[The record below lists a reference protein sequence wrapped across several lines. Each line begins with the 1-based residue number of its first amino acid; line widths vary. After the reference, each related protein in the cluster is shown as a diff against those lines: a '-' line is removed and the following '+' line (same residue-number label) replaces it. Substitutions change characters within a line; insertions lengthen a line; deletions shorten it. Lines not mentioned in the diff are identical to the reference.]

1 LNLNEATM
9 LKQPLKT
16 TRIARNLRQRESWG
30 ERLMW
35 AWLRDRRFTGYKF
48 RRQHPLGPYI
58 LDFFCN
64 GAKLDVEVDGF
75 QHGSPEK
82 QVNDVTRDAFLENRG
97 IKVLR
102 FWSSHLRQNKQ
113 VIRDKIWQTLQERA
127 PQPVPGYCASGKV
140 ASNEN

>member
-1 LNLNEATM
+1 M
-9 LKQPLKT
+9 LKQKPGI
-16 TRIARNLRQRESWG
+16 TRIARNLRLRESWG

-35 AWLRDRRFTGYKF
+35 AWLRDRRFAAYKF
-48 RRQHPLGPYI
+48 RRQHPIGPYL

-75 QHGSPEK
+75 QHGSPEN
-82 QVNDVTRDAFLENRG
+82 QVNDAIRDAFLENQG

-102 FWSSHLRQNKQ
+102 FWSSHLRRDNQ

-127 PQPVPGYCASGKV
+127 PQPVPGYGVPGNA
-140 ASNEN
+140 ASNRD

>member
-1 LNLNEATM
+1 M
-9 LKQPLKT
+9 LKQPPRT

-58 LDFFCN
+58 LDFFCT
-64 GAKLDVEVDGF
+64 GAKLDVEVDVF
-75 QHGSPEK
+75 QHGSPDN
-82 QVNDVTRDAFLENRG
+82 QVNDTTRDAFLQDQG

-102 FWSSHLRQNKQ
+102 FWSSHLRRDKQ

-127 PQPVPGYCASGKV
+127 PQPVPGYCVPAKV